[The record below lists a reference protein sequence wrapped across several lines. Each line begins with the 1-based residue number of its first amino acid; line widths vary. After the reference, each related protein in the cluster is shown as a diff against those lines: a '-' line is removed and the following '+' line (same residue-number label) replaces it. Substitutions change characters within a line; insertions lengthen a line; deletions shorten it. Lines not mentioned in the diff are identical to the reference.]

1 MKMCIVNEPFIDRST
16 GLPVEG
22 RLTVREHGS
31 SVIIPVYTLEG
42 QDFVEAENP
51 TLIHGG
57 YVDASLFT
65 EVGLVDLVV
74 EKYIGAEGMM
84 AIDSP
89 DEDFEQLDIFEY
101 GLDYDFSGL
110 NVVRVGDMEGLRDAD
125 PAIGIVEVR
134 WYSTPGDCVPRTYVW
149 DELAQNEEDGGYVV
163 RSNNSDSGRWIL
175 MWSDDVLP
183 CSVYGVTAG
192 EEANMNLLLNYPD
205 VVGSFLLKTAP
216 CVRFLAGTYESEV
229 RFSTPKELCFDKGAK
244 FPKATFAC
252 PNIRLFN
259 PSADYIAD
267 FEFTGA
273 NVTAHSS
280 WFRTANAFL
289 LSGASTL
296 LIDPTNYF
304 GNSVVKYALSLEGKV
319 IIGANRLPLTYQS
332 NAYIGLQN
340 CTVEG
345 RVFSRT
351 LDYVRFMS
359 MAGDKNLI
367 TTGTFD
373 PGRIVEGHHTQYD
386 MAPDLDWFESP
397 DNFVAVATERKTR
410 MGNVY
415 PTTVIDLQGR
425 TLSNSIYLNAT
436 NGFTGLRNGSVNGEI
451 FVYGSAC
458 NLYNVVGSVSV
469 NATDCALFAE
479 NCLLTFPAA
488 PSGLAQLVARDCDIT
503 MAGNPAVDVSTT
515 ALNISGGTFLG
526 FLGVSEPYTK
536 SKNVVFQNVRL
547 AGSTRWRLNR
557 LYCHNCVGDVLI
569 DMYPYEENSSYWY
582 ELDFQRNN
590 LQGSGRIWFTG
601 VFSPTEPR
609 TDMAGNVKF
618 GVCRILNNDF
628 SGGAGGVKMLREHPY
643 AFTHFM
649 NPVCGPWEYSGNTGD
664 CPVVKPAR
672 ISNATTF
679 SQEKKSSPSMVG
691 QQWIISDNV
700 FNAWAPYQITLSQDI
715 PEMAQAGDG
724 REDCMA
730 EVVASIGESAYP
742 RNVAFGWSAGLP
754 VPSDLMD
761 EDANN
766 QFTEYLCL
774 TWDLPIM
781 DVPGGIT
788 RFP

>member
-1 MKMCIVNEPFIDRST
+1 MKMSLDNAPYIDRSN
-16 GLPVEG
+16 GQPIEG
-22 RLTVREHGS
+22 RVRVCEHGTNVLANIYVMS
-31 SVIIPVYTLEG
+31 G
-42 QDFVEAENP
+42 QQYVQVTNP
-51 TLIHGG
+51 QLLHGG
-57 YVDASLFT
+57 YTDDSLFA
-65 EVGLVDLVV
+65 ELGLVDAVV
-74 EKYIGAEGMM
+74 YKYIGEEGMM
-84 AIDSP
+84 SIDSP
-89 DEDFEQLDIFEY
+89 DSDFEMVDTYTY
-101 GLDYDFSGL
+101 GMDYDPSSTDSNTVSTVDGL
-110 NVVRVGDMEGLRDAD
+110 HDAD
-125 PAIGIVEVR
+125 PVLGTVTVT
-134 WYSTPGDCVPRTYVW
+134 WYSEPGDCFPRTYIW
-149 DELAQNEEDGGYVV
+149 DADCQNEEDGGYVI
-163 RSNNSDSGRWIL
+163 RSDVSDTGRWVL
-175 MWSDDVLP
+175 LWDDEVLP
-183 CSVYGVTAG
+183 CCVYGVSAG
-192 EEANMNLLLNYPD
+192 EESNMNLLLNYPD
-205 VVGSFLLKTAP
+205 VVGSFQLKTAP
-216 CVRFLAGTYESEV
+216 CVRFLAGTYTSNV
-229 RFSTPKELCFDKGAK
+229 TYSTSKELCFDKGAK
-244 FPKATFAC
+244 FPNATFSC

-259 PSADYIAD
+259 QANDYIAD
-267 FEFTGA
+267 FEFTGD

-280 WFRTANAFL
+280 WFRSASAFL

-296 LIDPTNYF
+296 IIDPANHF
-304 GNSVVKYALSLEGKV
+304 ANSLIKYAVMLENKV
-319 IIGANRLPLTYQS
+319 ITGANRLPVTYQAG
-332 NAYIGLQN
+332 AYIGLQN

-351 LDYVRFMS
+351 LDYVRFVT

-373 PGRIVEGHHTQYD
+373 PGRIADGHHTQYD

-410 MGNVY
+410 MGNAY

-425 TLSNSIYLNAT
+425 SLTNSIAMNAT
-436 NGFTGLRNGSVNGEI
+436 NGFTGLRNGSVNGSI
-451 FVYGSAC
+451 SVFGSTC
-458 NLYNVVGSVSV
+458 NLYNVVGDVAV
-469 NATDCALFAE
+469 NATDCTLVAE
-479 NCLLTFPAA
+479 NSHLTFSTA

-503 MAGNPAVDVSTT
+503 MAGNPAIDVSST

-526 FLGVSEPYTK
+526 FLGVSDPYTK

-601 VFSPTEPR
+601 VFSQSEPR
-609 TDMAGNVKF
+609 TDMAENVKF

-643 AFTHFM
+643 AFQHFM
-649 NPVCGPWEYSGNTGD
+649 NPVCGPWDYSGNTGD

-679 SQEKKSSPSMVG
+679 SQAKKSDPAMVD
-691 QQWIISDNV
+691 QQWIISDNT
-700 FNAWAPYQITLSQDI
+700 FNAWAPYQVTLSQNI
-715 PEMAQAGDG
+715 PEMAKAGDG
-724 REDCMA
+724 IEDCMA

-742 RNVAFGWSAGLP
+742 RNVAFGWSTGHP
-754 VPSDLMD
+754 VSSDLMN

-766 QFTEYLCL
+766 QFVEYLCL
-774 TWDLPIM
+774 TWDLPVM
-781 DVPGGIT
+781 NVPGGIT